1 MEEPR
6 RMHAPRYT
14 ARRHAR
20 PSDPEADL
28 HATGKTSMIVRSN
41 LTKKQQKYHK
51 FLEYGI
57 SSSVVYF
64 QNIAM

>member
-1 MEEPR
+1 
-6 RMHAPRYT
+6 
-14 ARRHAR
+14 
-20 PSDPEADL
+20 
-28 HATGKTSMIVRSN
+28 MIVRSN